1 MIPFNLEEYTKNPN
15 RKIVTRDGRVV
26 TKILCTDAK
35 GDHPIIALIES
46 HDGTFE
52 NSFSYT
58 NNGKIYSSKIESC
71 ADLFFTP
78 KKSEGWVNVYNDLG
92 LGIRHCKCIFDS
104 EEEAL
109 RNRDSEAIA
118 TVKIEWEE

>member
-15 RKIVTRDGRVV
+15 RKIVTRGGRAV

-35 GDHPIIALIES
+35 GPFPVVALVENPYCKIEAPL
-46 HDGTFE
+46 
-52 NSFSYT
+52 SF
-58 NNGKIYSSKIESC
+58 NNKGRYSSRGQDSN
-71 ADLFFTP
+71 DLFFVP
-78 KKSEGWVNVYNDLG
+78 EKREGWVNVYSDLG
-92 LGIRHCKCIFDS
+92 LGIRHCKCIFNS

-109 RNRDSEAIA
+109 RNRDSKAVA